1 MSRSSPVRIDLW
13 FDCGCPNEPLIRERL
28 HRALASFGAAWTLHE
43 HPDEGQL
50 SPTLM
55 MNGRD
60 VCHIARPQ
68 QGCRLELPTV
78 EEIERALRETEM
90 GAPVAVAPGIGRIG
104 RVLRVLLGT
113 LLLAAAVAWASA
125 GWWDVALGVVVLPLV
140 SLAASVGLN
149 RAICGAGS
157 MPSVRR
163 AWSAAQ
169 LVVAGCILVAVT
181 VVGVGLTFVSPA
193 DGPAGL
199 LIFLGVSMLVAAIAK
214 YDGCEVLALPNL
226 LLGRRDAIWR
236 PIYSPID
243 TVEQRRRQPAPA
255 PGAESPVD
263 TDKAYPDNQEQC

>member
-1 MSRSSPVRIDLW
+1 MSTR
-13 FDCGCPNEPLIRERL
+13 
-28 HRALASFGAAWTLHE
+28 
-43 HPDEGQL
+43 PDGGQL

-68 QGCRLELPTV
+68 HGCRLELPTV
-78 EEIERALRETEM
+78 EEIERALRETE
-90 GAPVAVAPGIGRIG
+90 GEPPTAVASGIGRIG
-104 RVLRVLLGT
+104 RVLRGFLGT
-113 LLLAAAVAWASA
+113 LLLAAAVGWASA
-125 GWWDVALGVVVLPLV
+125 GWWDVVLGVVVLPLV

-149 RAICGAGS
+149 RAVSGRGS
-157 MPSVRR
+157 MASVRR

-193 DGPAGL
+193 DGPVGL
-199 LIFLGVSMLVAAIAK
+199 LIFLGVSMLVAAVAK

-226 LLGRRDAIWR
+226 VLGRRDAIWC

-243 TVEQRRRQPAPA
+243 TAEQRRRQPTPAPA
-255 PGAESPVD
+255 AESLVD
-263 TDKAYPDNQEQC
+263 ADKAYPDSQEQH